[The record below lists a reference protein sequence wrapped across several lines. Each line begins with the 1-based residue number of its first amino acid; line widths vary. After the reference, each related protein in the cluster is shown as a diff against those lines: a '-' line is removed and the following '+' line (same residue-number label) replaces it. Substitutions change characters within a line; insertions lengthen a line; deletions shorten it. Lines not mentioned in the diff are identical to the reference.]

1 VLTDLGYEVH
11 QATGGKEALVLL
23 ADVPPD
29 LLIVDFAMPDMTG
42 AELVTVARARHKSL
56 KILFLSGYAES
67 DALEAAVGGA
77 PLLRKPFRPV
87 ELANAVR
94 AALDS

>member
-1 VLTDLGYEVH
+1 
-11 QATGGKEALVLL
+11 
-23 ADVPPD
+23 
-29 LLIVDFAMPDMTG
+29 
-42 AELVTVARARHKSL
+42 
-56 KILFLSGYAES
+56 LSGYAES